1 VAPQL
6 VTPTEKSPA
15 LSSYTPTIFLP
26 AAALAEPAAA
36 AHAHSS
42 ARSSGA
48 LAMIIGQRRMSQ
60 SAVAVPCAPSR
71 GLRLKKDDERRQEG
85 RLTDW
90 ASGDSCWNNG
100 WGHGGVCSQSVK
112 DVAGM
117 R

>member
-1 VAPQL
+1 M

-26 AAALAEPAAA
+26 AALA

-48 LAMIIGQRRMSQ
+48 LAMIISQRRRSQ

-71 GLRLKKDDERRQEG
+71 GLRLKKDDERRQEQN
-85 RLTDW
+85 RRD
-90 ASGDSCWNNG
+90 D
-100 WGHGGVCSQSVK
+100 
-112 DVAGM
+112 
-117 R
+117 